1 MDTYKVTLRVN
12 HRCIGSGNE
21 ATAEGP
27 ASQEGHSEL
36 PKGERDYA
44 CIFFDMVQGRKDGV
58 NINIESKHI
67 KLLKTSA
74 SGEWSMGLWEKSCC
88 CRIPL

>member
-36 PKGERDYA
+36 PKGEREIMLA
-44 CIFFDMVQGRKDGV
+44 FSLIWFRAEKMVR
-58 NINIESKHI
+58 
-67 KLLKTSA
+67 
-74 SGEWSMGLWEKSCC
+74 M
-88 CRIPL
+88 